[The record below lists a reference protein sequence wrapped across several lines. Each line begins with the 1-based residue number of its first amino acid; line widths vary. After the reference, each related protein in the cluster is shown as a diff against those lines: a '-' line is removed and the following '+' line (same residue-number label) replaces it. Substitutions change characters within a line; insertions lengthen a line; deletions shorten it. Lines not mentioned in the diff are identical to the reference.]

1 MASTSS
7 SSSCKYNVFLSFR
20 GEDTR
25 DNFTSHLY
33 AALCRKKIK
42 TFIDDE
48 ELRRGDEISPAL
60 LNAIEGS
67 KISVVIFSKD
77 YASSKWCLNEL
88 VKILECK
95 NMNGQMVVPVFYH
108 ADPSDV
114 RKQNGTFGDAFVKH
128 EKQFRDVPEKVQ
140 KWRAALTEA
149 SNLSGWDSM
158 NIRPEAKLVDEIIN
172 DILKKLKARSFSS
185 DFNGFVGL
193 NSRIEEIKSLLCIGL
208 PDFRIVGIWGMGGTG
223 KTTLAGA
230 IFNLI
235 SWEFEGK
242 CFMANVRE
250 ESEKGGGLV
259 HLREQVLSEVL
270 DENIK
275 IRTPDL
281 PKYMRERLQQM
292 KIFIVLDDV
301 NKVRQ
306 LEYLTGGLDQFGPGS
321 RLIITTR
328 DKQVLDNFGVLNT
341 NIYEVNGLK
350 YHEALELFC
359 NFAFKHDYC
368 PDDLLV
374 LLERVVKYANGNPLA
389 LRVLGSFLHQKSKL
403 EWENALENLKMIS
416 DPDIYDVLK
425 ISYNELKLEEKNI
438 FLDIACFFAGEDKD
452 FVLRI
457 LEVSNCVLNV
467 LVHKSLI
474 TLSYSNK
481 LQMHDLLQEMG
492 REIVRQEFVK
502 EPGKRSRL
510 WYHEDVYHVLK
521 KNKGTDAIEGIFL
534 NLSKIR
540 DIHLSSRVFA
550 NMSKLRLLKLY
561 MPEHD
566 DAPIMSSKVH
576 LNQGLEYL
584 PEELRYLHWHE
595 YPLKTL
601 PSNFEPENLIE
612 LNLPYS
618 KVEQIWEGE
627 KEALKL
633 KSADL
638 HHSDNLTRM
647 LEPSEIPN
655 LERINLSN
663 CKSLSY
669 FPLFFQ
675 NVNNMLSRVVR
686 LDLSYCAI
694 MEIPQDIGCLSSLKE
709 LNLRGNNFRSLPAS
723 IGSLSSLTR
732 INLVENK
739 LESLPAS
746 IGCLSS
752 LEFLHLTRNNL
763 VSLPISIKQ
772 LSRLRTLDLRNC
784 NMLQSLPELPVLLSH
799 IEARNC
805 KQLQSLPE
813 LPSCPE
819 ELDTSI
825 LESLSKHFRPTA
837 SRKLTYFMF
846 TNCLK
851 LNKSGNNILADS
863 QQRIQ
868 HRVVAL
874 LRQFQQKI
882 QHKDFNDPLLF
893 NFCLPG
899 SEIPDWFSYQSSGSS
914 IAIQLP
920 PHCCNKNFIGF
931 ALCVVIQLEEGFDA
945 DADECFVKCNYNF
958 EIKTPSETK
967 HADDYCFLFA
977 DEFIESDHV
986 LLGFSPCWNVGLPD
1000 PDVGHHTTVSFQFS
1014 LYYPYLASPRLHKL
1028 KCCGVCPAVLNPSKT
1043 KPTTLTLKFS
1053 ASSEAQCSERA
1064 RTSKSLDRS
1073 DEEEV
1078 EPSPKRICRYQPDT
1092 P

>member
-521 KNKGTDAIEGIFL
+521 KNK
-534 NLSKIR
+534 
-540 DIHLSSRVFA
+540 
-550 NMSKLRLLKLY
+550 
-561 MPEHD
+561 
-566 DAPIMSSKVH
+566 
-576 LNQGLEYL
+576 
-584 PEELRYLHWHE
+584 
-595 YPLKTL
+595 
-601 PSNFEPENLIE
+601 
-612 LNLPYS
+612 
-618 KVEQIWEGE
+618 
-627 KEALKL
+627 EALKL

>member
-7 SSSCKYNVFLSFR
+7 SSSCKYDVFLSFR

-48 ELRRGDEISPAL
+48 GLRRGDYISPAISD
-60 LNAIEGS
+60 AIQGS
-67 KISVVIFSKD
+67 KISVIIFSKD

-108 ADPSDV
+108 VDPSDV
-114 RKQNGTFGDAFVKH
+114 RKQNGTFGVAFVKH
-128 EKQFRDVPEKVQ
+128 EKQFKDLPEKVQ

-328 DKQVLDNFGVLNT
+328 DKQVLDSFGVLNT

-389 LRVLGSFLHQKSKL
+389 LRVLGSVLHQKSKL
-403 EWENALENLKMIS
+403 EWENASENLKMIS

-425 ISYNELKLEEKNI
+425 ISYNELKSEEKNI
-438 FLDIACFFAGEDKD
+438 FLDIACFFVGEEKD

-467 LVHKSLI
+467 LVLKSLI
-474 TLSYSNK
+474 TFSYSNK

-521 KNKGTDAIEGIFL
+521 KNK
-534 NLSKIR
+534 
-540 DIHLSSRVFA
+540 V
-550 NMSKLRLLKLY
+550 
-561 MPEHD
+561 
-566 DAPIMSSKVH
+566 
-576 LNQGLEYL
+576 
-584 PEELRYLHWHE
+584 
-595 YPLKTL
+595 
-601 PSNFEPENLIE
+601 
-612 LNLPYS
+612 
-618 KVEQIWEGE
+618 
-627 KEALKL
+627 
-633 KSADL
+633 
-638 HHSDNLTRM
+638 
-647 LEPSEIPN
+647 
-655 LERINLSN
+655 RI
-663 CKSLSY
+663 Y
-669 FPLFFQ
+669 
-675 NVNNMLSRVVR
+675 
-686 LDLSYCAI
+686 
-694 MEIPQDIGCLSSLKE
+694 
-709 LNLRGNNFRSLPAS
+709 
-723 IGSLSSLTR
+723 
-732 INLVENK
+732 
-739 LESLPAS
+739 
-746 IGCLSS
+746 
-752 LEFLHLTRNNL
+752 
-763 VSLPISIKQ
+763 
-772 LSRLRTLDLRNC
+772 
-784 NMLQSLPELPVLLSH
+784 
-799 IEARNC
+799 
-805 KQLQSLPE
+805 
-813 LPSCPE
+813 
-819 ELDTSI
+819 
-825 LESLSKHFRPTA
+825 
-837 SRKLTYFMF
+837 
-846 TNCLK
+846 
-851 LNKSGNNILADS
+851 
-863 QQRIQ
+863 
-868 HRVVAL
+868 
-874 LRQFQQKI
+874 
-882 QHKDFNDPLLF
+882 
-893 NFCLPG
+893 
-899 SEIPDWFSYQSSGSS
+899 
-914 IAIQLP
+914 
-920 PHCCNKNFIGF
+920 
-931 ALCVVIQLEEGFDA
+931 
-945 DADECFVKCNYNF
+945 
-958 EIKTPSETK
+958 
-967 HADDYCFLFA
+967 
-977 DEFIESDHV
+977 
-986 LLGFSPCWNVGLPD
+986 
-1000 PDVGHHTTVSFQFS
+1000 
-1014 LYYPYLASPRLHKL
+1014 
-1028 KCCGVCPAVLNPSKT
+1028 
-1043 KPTTLTLKFS
+1043 
-1053 ASSEAQCSERA
+1053 
-1064 RTSKSLDRS
+1064 
-1073 DEEEV
+1073 
-1078 EPSPKRICRYQPDT
+1078 
-1092 P
+1092 

>member
-7 SSSCKYNVFLSFR
+7 SSSCKYDVFLSFR

-48 ELRRGDEISPAL
+48 ELRRGDYISPAISD
-60 LNAIEGS
+60 AIQGS
-67 KISVVIFSKD
+67 KISVIILSKD

-108 ADPSDV
+108 VDPSDV

-128 EKQFRDVPEKVQ
+128 EKQFKDVPEKVQ

-193 NSRIEEIKSLLCIGL
+193 NSRIEEIKSLLCIRL

-275 IRTPDL
+275 IRTPAL

-306 LEYLTGGLDQFGPGS
+306 LEYLTGELDQFGPGS

-350 YHEALELFC
+350 YHEALELFH

-425 ISYNELKLEEKNI
+425 ISYNELKSEEKNI

-492 REIVRQEFVK
+492 REIVCQEFVK

-540 DIHLSSRVFA
+540 DIQLSSRVFA
-550 NMSKLRLLKLY
+550 NMSKLRFLKLY

-612 LNLPYS
+612 LNLPYG

-633 KSADL
+633 KSVDL

-669 FPLFFQ
+669 FPLYFQ

-694 MEIPQDIGCLSSLKE
+694 MEIPQDIDCLSSLKE

-732 INLVENK
+732 MNLVENK

-752 LEFLHLTRNNL
+752 LESLHLTRNNL

-813 LPSCPE
+813 VPSCPE

-825 LESLSKHFRPTA
+825 LESLSKHFQLTA
-837 SRKLTYFMF
+837 SRKLTYF
-846 TNCLK
+846 
-851 LNKSGNNILADS
+851 I
-863 QQRIQ
+863 
-868 HRVVAL
+868 
-874 LRQFQQKI
+874 
-882 QHKDFNDPLLF
+882 
-893 NFCLPG
+893 
-899 SEIPDWFSYQSSGSS
+899 EIPDWFSYQSSGSS

-945 DADECFVKCNYNF
+945 DADECYVTCHYNF
-958 EIKTPSETK
+958 EIKTASETK
-967 HADDYCFLFA
+967 HADDYCQLFA

-1000 PDVGHHTTVSFQFS
+1000 PDVGHHTTFSFQFS

-1043 KPTTLTLKFS
+1043 KSPTLTLKFS
-1053 ASSEAQCSERA
+1053 PSSEAQCSERA
-1064 RTSKSLDRS
+1064 GTSKSLDRS

-1078 EPSPKRICRYQPDT
+1078 EPSPKRICRHQPGT

>member
-7 SSSCKYNVFLSFR
+7 SSSCKYDVFLSFR

-521 KNKGTDAIEGIFL
+521 KNK
-534 NLSKIR
+534 
-540 DIHLSSRVFA
+540 
-550 NMSKLRLLKLY
+550 
-561 MPEHD
+561 
-566 DAPIMSSKVH
+566 
-576 LNQGLEYL
+576 
-584 PEELRYLHWHE
+584 
-595 YPLKTL
+595 
-601 PSNFEPENLIE
+601 
-612 LNLPYS
+612 
-618 KVEQIWEGE
+618 
-627 KEALKL
+627 EALKL

-732 INLVENK
+732 MNLVENK

-1078 EPSPKRICRYQPDT
+1078 ELSPKRICRYQPDT

>member
-7 SSSCKYNVFLSFR
+7 SSSCKYDVFLSFR

-48 ELRRGDEISPAL
+48 ELRRGDYISPAIL
-60 LNAIEGS
+60 DAIQGS
-67 KISVVIFSKD
+67 KISVIILSKD

-108 ADPSDV
+108 VDPSDV

-128 EKQFRDVPEKVQ
+128 EKQFKDVPEKVQ

-275 IRTPDL
+275 IRTPAL

-306 LEYLTGGLDQFGPGS
+306 LEYLTGELDQFGPGS

-425 ISYNELKLEEKNI
+425 ISYNELKSEEKNI

-457 LEVSNCVLNV
+457 LE
-467 LVHKSLI
+467 
-474 TLSYSNK
+474 
-481 LQMHDLLQEMG
+481 
-492 REIVRQEFVK
+492 
-502 EPGKRSRL
+502 
-510 WYHEDVYHVLK
+510 
-521 KNKGTDAIEGIFL
+521 GTDAIEGIFL

-576 LNQGLEYL
+576 LNQVFAFILLAG
-584 PEELRYLHWHE
+584 
-595 YPLKTL
+595 
-601 PSNFEPENLIE
+601 
-612 LNLPYS
+612 
-618 KVEQIWEGE
+618 Q
-627 KEALKL
+627 
-633 KSADL
+633 
-638 HHSDNLTRM
+638 
-647 LEPSEIPN
+647 
-655 LERINLSN
+655 
-663 CKSLSY
+663 
-669 FPLFFQ
+669 
-675 NVNNMLSRVVR
+675 
-686 LDLSYCAI
+686 
-694 MEIPQDIGCLSSLKE
+694 SSLQ
-709 LNLRGNNFRSLPAS
+709 
-723 IGSLSSLTR
+723 LTG
-732 INLVENK
+732 I
-739 LESLPAS
+739 
-746 IGCLSS
+746 
-752 LEFLHLTRNNL
+752 
-763 VSLPISIKQ
+763 
-772 LSRLRTLDLRNC
+772 
-784 NMLQSLPELPVLLSH
+784 
-799 IEARNC
+799 
-805 KQLQSLPE
+805 
-813 LPSCPE
+813 
-819 ELDTSI
+819 
-825 LESLSKHFRPTA
+825 
-837 SRKLTYFMF
+837 
-846 TNCLK
+846 
-851 LNKSGNNILADS
+851 
-863 QQRIQ
+863 
-868 HRVVAL
+868 
-874 LRQFQQKI
+874 
-882 QHKDFNDPLLF
+882 
-893 NFCLPG
+893 
-899 SEIPDWFSYQSSGSS
+899 
-914 IAIQLP
+914 
-920 PHCCNKNFIGF
+920 
-931 ALCVVIQLEEGFDA
+931 
-945 DADECFVKCNYNF
+945 
-958 EIKTPSETK
+958 
-967 HADDYCFLFA
+967 
-977 DEFIESDHV
+977 
-986 LLGFSPCWNVGLPD
+986 
-1000 PDVGHHTTVSFQFS
+1000 
-1014 LYYPYLASPRLHKL
+1014 
-1028 KCCGVCPAVLNPSKT
+1028 
-1043 KPTTLTLKFS
+1043 
-1053 ASSEAQCSERA
+1053 
-1064 RTSKSLDRS
+1064 
-1073 DEEEV
+1073 
-1078 EPSPKRICRYQPDT
+1078 
-1092 P
+1092 